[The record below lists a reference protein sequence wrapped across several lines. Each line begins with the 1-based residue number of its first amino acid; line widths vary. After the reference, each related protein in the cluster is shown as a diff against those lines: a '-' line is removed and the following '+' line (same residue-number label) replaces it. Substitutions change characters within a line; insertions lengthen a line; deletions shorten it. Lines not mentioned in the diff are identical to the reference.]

1 FLDRFN
7 REIIAHR
14 ENVGERDLL
23 NEIDN
28 IPLRHRPEVV
38 KGVGKLVGAEML
50 FDPMLSLDYP
60 LDSSFGKHF
69 SGGLQEAF
77 FEGVGAGF
85 AETLTRFY
93 RTLLL
98 PEDPASPLSKKILE
112 IEWKRYRALISKL
125 SPSHSAR
132 IDKGFLMA
140 LQKGHLDDGIRK
152 YLHRKLLRN

>member
-1 FLDRFN
+1 
-7 REIIAHR
+7 
-14 ENVGERDLL
+14 
-23 NEIDN
+23 
-28 IPLRHRPEVV
+28 
-38 KGVGKLVGAEML
+38 VGKLVGAEML

-69 SGGLQEAF
+69 SLGLREAF

-152 YLHRKLLRN
+152 YLHRKLFKD